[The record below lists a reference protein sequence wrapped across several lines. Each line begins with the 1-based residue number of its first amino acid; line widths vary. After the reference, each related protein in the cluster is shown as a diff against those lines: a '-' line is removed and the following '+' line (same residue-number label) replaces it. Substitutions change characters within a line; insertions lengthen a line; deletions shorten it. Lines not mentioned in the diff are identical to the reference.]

1 MLGSRQ
7 GHSLLPTRADSP
19 DQGTARLPAP
29 GGGEGSGARVSWQPP
44 PCARI
49 SPTLPAVQGISWTCK
64 ALPVWQGSHCKIHL
78 RKKKWKEKKNEAQ
91 KMVPVVHEAV
101 PGRGAKWGAAQ
112 SSALPPAGP
121 PACPNPSSVEWG
133 FWGLGRDPGKGLEL
147 LAGFHFQS
155 YGLRASCSS
164 LLR

>member
-1 MLGSRQ
+1 MLGSP
-7 GHSLLPTRADSP
+7 GSLRPVPESL
-19 DQGTARLPAP
+19 
-29 GGGEGSGARVSWQPP
+29 P
-44 PCARI
+44 PC
-49 SPTLPAVQGISWTCK
+49 LLCK
-64 ALPVWQGSHCKIHL
+64 ASAGLVKELTVWQGSHCKIHL

-133 FWGLGRDPGKGLEL
+133 FWGLGGDPGKGLEPSRSVPFPEL
-147 LAGFHFQS
+147 WS
-155 YGLRASCSS
+155 
-164 LLR
+164 